1 MDQNQKSEVG
11 LKTSEASKKKPRG
24 QVVIFARWCKG
35 CYLCVE
41 FCPTGVLAMGE
52 DEIPY
57 VAVPENCTACHW
69 CDTHCPDLAI
79 IVKPIDEE

>member
-1 MDQNQKSEVG
+1 MEQNQKSEVSVQ
-11 LKTSEASKKKPRG
+11 TPEATKKKPRG
-24 QVVIFARWCKG
+24 QVIIFARWCKG
-35 CYLCVE
+35 CQLCVE

-79 IVKPIDEE
+79 VVKPIDYS

>member
-1 MDQNQKSEVG
+1 MEQNQKSEVSVQ
-11 LKTSEASKKKPRG
+11 TSEATKKKPRG
-24 QVVIFARWCKG
+24 QVIIFARWCKG
-35 CYLCVE
+35 CQLCVE

-79 IVKPIDEE
+79 VVKPIDYP